1 MLLYAPKCEKNNHVL
16 PKQQRK
22 VEKGSGS
29 RIQFRLPF
37 SPYNNRINVQNIQF
51 DNFDYAFIHFKNIK
65 IQSDYFYKI
74 LQMYKPEVHVR
85 RRSIETLT
93 TWTLAV
99 KAILV
104 KLFVNSDN

>member
-1 MLLYAPKCEKNNHVL
+1 MFKIYNLIILIMPLYIL
-16 PKQQRK
+16 
-22 VEKGSGS
+22 
-29 RIQFRLPF
+29 
-37 SPYNNRINVQNIQF
+37 
-51 DNFDYAFIHFKNIK
+51 
-65 IQSDYFYKI
+65 KI
-74 LQMYKPEVHVR
+74 LKFNQIIFTKYPNLQTYKPEVHVR